1 MKYPG
6 DFTTIMADE
15 TAKTLTKWLDSAA
28 DNCYFRYTTTPA
40 LGDYNLNVLAI
51 NADTETLVEA
61 KSVPT
66 LKNAKQWVNDMEVY
80 WRQFDYD
87 EKSDISSPKRPN
99 SN

>member
-1 MKYPG
+1 
-6 DFTTIMADE
+6 MADE

-28 DNCYFRYTTTPA
+28 DKCYFCYTTNPA
-40 LGDYNLNVLAI
+40 FRDHSLNVLAI